1 MAIVKKVNQ
10 KLKVDILQ
18 TIKYQILTYCF
29 FKDIHINESDLKLLA
44 ELAIN
49 NKIKLSKF
57 CKVVTDKKIFK
68 SEQSARNAINKAEKK
83 NLLVKDGLDKK
94 VIYINKDINVQSEG
108 IVLLD
113 IKILG
118 SESQETQ

>member
-10 KLKVDILQ
+10 KLKVDISQ

-44 ELAIN
+44 ELAVN
-49 NKIKLSKF
+49 KKIKLSKF
-57 CKVVTDKKIFK
+57 CKVVTDKNIFK

-83 NLLVKDGLDKK
+83 NLLVKDGADKK
-94 VIYINKDINVQSEG
+94 VIYINQDMNVQAEG

-113 IKILG
+113 IKILC

>member
-1 MAIVKKVNQ
+1 MIVN
-10 KLKVDILQ
+10 KVDQKIKTSIDD

-29 FKDIHINESDLKLLA
+29 FNDIQVSKSDLECLA
-44 ELAIN
+44 ELAKN
-49 NKIKLSKF
+49 NNIGITAF
-57 CKVVTDKKIFK
+57 CDLITDKKIFK
-68 SEQSARNAINKAEKK
+68 SAQSARNAINKAEKK
-83 NLLVKDGLDKK
+83 NLLVKDGADKK
-94 VIYINKDINVQSEG
+94 VIYINQDMNVQPEG